1 MYNELYKMNNENRKA
16 PEELNI
22 SRPGFKESVQI

>member
-1 MYNELYKMNNENRKA
+1 MNNENRKA